1 MHLIR
6 TTWLI
11 FHAQLFRTL
20 RSKRTLV
27 CAAIAILP
35 ILLAFVVSLFLELED
50 PRALAR
56 APRALGWMLIV
67 QVVVPVLSLIA
78 GAAVVSEEI
87 EDRTITYL
95 LTRPIPR
102 ASILVGRWLACVVWL
117 ELLVGVSLSGSLL
130 ALGWKPLDAEA
141 GNVPAELAHALFA
154 AALCGGVIYSTVFA
168 ALGTRIKHPMI
179 VGLIYTFAIE
189 LFLSNLPGKTQTL
202 TVMFYLKSIARSIAP
217 DAWGRMPMFRGD
229 HFDTLPE
236 ALTTLA
242 ILVAVSLFLGSWILS
257 RRQYVMSS

>member
-1 MHLIR
+1 MDLVR

-20 RSKRTLV
+20 RSRRTLV
-27 CAAIAILP
+27 CAGIAILP
-35 ILLAFVVSLFLELED
+35 VVLAFVVSLFLELD
-50 PRALAR
+50 NPRALAR
-56 APRALGWMLIV
+56 APRAVGWMLIV

-102 ASILVGRWLACVVWL
+102 AAILVGRWLACVVWL
-117 ELLVGVSLSGSLL
+117 ELLLFVSMAGSLL
-130 ALGWKPLDAEA
+130 ALGWKPFDPEA
-141 GNVPAELAHALFA
+141 GNVPPELASAMIA
-154 AALCGGVIYSTVFA
+154 AAMAGGVIYSTLFA

-202 TVMFYLKSIARSIAP
+202 TVQFYLKSIAKSLAP

-242 ILVAVSLFLGSWILS
+242 ILLTVSLALGSWILS